1 MIRTMKSSSLSNA
14 QKTELTFGIN
24 AYLRPLELSKY
35 QAWGTL
41 VLEVA
46 LYTPGTFPSDPDIGC
61 GLNYHLFRDI
71 DYMNNTFA
79 EKLKSQVVKYLE
91 DIPLNSVKF
100 TAYKGDISEYAG
112 VYFMLITFNDSSNL
126 VTVVTALK
134 EDGNNR
140 IDYSQFFQ
148 IVNL

>member
-1 MIRTMKSSSLSNA
+1 MKSSSLSNA

-24 AYLRPLELSKY
+24 AYLRPLELSKQ

-41 VLEVA
+41 VLELA
-46 LYTPGTFPSDPDIGC
+46 LYTPGTFTSDPDIGC

-91 DIPLNSVKF
+91 DIPLNSIKF
-100 TAYKGDISEYAG
+100 TAYEGDISEYAG

>member
-1 MIRTMKSSSLSNA
+1 MKSSSLSNA

-41 VLEVA
+41 VLELA
-46 LYTPGTFPSDPDIGC
+46 LYTSGTFPSDPDIGC

-91 DIPLNSVKF
+91 DIPLNSIKF
-100 TAYKGDISEYAG
+100 TAYEGDISEYAG